1 MAAYTPNTIHSPLE
15 QPQQSQFPNL
25 KVSLIIKFLMIELF
39 TNSQQLVTS
48 IYIKE
53 REIQVSVHIK
63 KGENKRFLFLFFLK
77 SSNGKET

>member
-1 MAAYTPNTIHSPLE
+1 
-15 QPQQSQFPNL
+15 
-25 KVSLIIKFLMIELF
+25 MIELF

-63 KGENKRFLFLFFLK
+63 KGENKRDFYFYFF
-77 SSNGKET
+77 SNHPMEKRHRDEPYQFYINIYTYL